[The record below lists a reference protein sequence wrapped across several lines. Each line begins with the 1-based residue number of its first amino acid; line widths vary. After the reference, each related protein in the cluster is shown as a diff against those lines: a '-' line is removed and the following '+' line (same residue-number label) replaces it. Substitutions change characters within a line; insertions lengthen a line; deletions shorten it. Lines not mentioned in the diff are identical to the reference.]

1 MAYDQGSEDEK
12 KKKKEIETKVNS
24 LVQEARTLRSERAE
38 LINET
43 WRLAKPHRRRIN
55 ETATKAPVLTQG
67 DLADIVD
74 ATLAETM
81 HDFGSDMIAQFT
93 PESEP
98 WVKFSARESVPIELK
113 SDVEKVIAMTQVLVT
128 EAIEESSY
136 FDAAP
141 QCFQDLANGTMAARG
156 RRPMRGG
163 DPFEVEAI
171 EAADLLL
178 VQSPGKG
185 LVDSRFTEGK
195 CTVGKFKEIYKPQGI
210 ELPKRPGMLPRKD
223 EDELVV
229 VDGFYRCWENVRG
242 EAAWRRAIMVD
253 NVMVYEKFVNDDP
266 EVDIIVA
273 RWEVDGQ
280 SPWGFGAAFR
290 AQPAQRALNEL
301 TALLMVA
308 TAKHVDPPTAYV
320 DDGVAN
326 FEQGFEA
333 GDFVGVSEN
342 FELFQWEPK
351 GQLDLTFFTEQDL
364 RQTIRH
370 AMFQDKP
377 QQQGKTPPTAEQ
389 WQSLEVRARQ
399 RWEIPRGKIVR
410 EWVLP
415 WVRWFQRGLELQ
427 GKLGPDVYRVK
438 DQLFKIVPNSP
449 FAKARQQEEVVRAR
463 EILGLAAQLSP
474 QTFPVDV
481 DVPATID
488 NIKQV
493 LNDKLVVIRPEKE
506 RAALMQMM
514 AGQQGAPGAT

>member
-1 MAYDQGSEDEK
+1 MADGEGGTDK
-12 KKKKEIETKVNS
+12 KKIETKVNS

-43 WRLAKPHRRRIN
+43 WRLAKPHRRRIMSS
-55 ETATKAPVLTQG
+55 ATKAPVLTQA

-98 WVKFSARESVPIELK
+98 WVKFTARDSVPVELK
-113 SDVEKVIAMTQVLVT
+113 KEVEGIIATTQMEVS

-156 RRPMRGG
+156 RRPTRGG

-195 CTVGKFKEIYKPQGI
+195 CTVGKFKEIYTPQNI
-210 ELPKRPGMLPRKD
+210 ALPLRHGQPRRED
-223 EDELVV
+223 EELVV

-253 NVMVYEKFVNDDP
+253 NVLCYEKFVNDDP

-377 QQQGKTPPTAEQ
+377 EQKGKTPPTAEQ
-389 WQSLEVRARQ
+389 WQSLEVRSRQ

-415 WVRWFQRGLELQ
+415 WVKWFQRGLEIQ

-474 QTFPVDV
+474 QTFPADV
-481 DVPATID
+481 DVPATIE
-488 NIKQV
+488 NIKQA
-493 LNDKLVVIRPEKE
+493 LNDKLVVVRPEKE
-506 RAALMQMM
+506 RVELLQMM
-514 AGQQGAPGAT
+514 SGGGQQGGGGAA